1 MSTFDPT
8 PQELLNHLL
17 ERQKA
22 DEAEQ
27 KIVFDN
33 TPSDE
38 KERVAIYLL
47 DYCNSTGSPYDS
59 ELINENSA
67 DPVMAVYYQL
77 RDLNCY
83 CDPFC
88 KPVWDYSSDSYEMV
102 YDENDN
108 FIHLT
113 PFGLDCL
120 KRGYVWDPNPSL
132 KRLEIHLARE
142 ANKIAE
148 SALAEAKKANGT
160 AEDAKKTVAL
170 LTSKVDEIVGKENER
185 NQLAK
190 KANDLSGEANKIA
203 GENLGESKESN
214 SLLRRAGIRSKEAL
228 IVQICQA
235 SIALCAFILSII
247 ALCVKCSQ

>member
-1 MSTFDPT
+1 MSKFDPT
-8 PQELLNHLL
+8 PQEILNHLL

-27 KIVFDN
+27 KIVFDS

-38 KERVAIYLL
+38 KERVAMYLL

-59 ELINENSA
+59 ELINDNSA

-77 RDLNCY
+77 RDLDCY
-83 CDPFC
+83 CDPFY
-88 KPVWDYSSDSYEMV
+88 KPVWDFSSDSYEMV

-108 FIHLT
+108 FIYLS
-113 PFGLDCL
+113 PRGLSYL
-120 KRGYVWDPNPSL
+120 NRGYVWDPKPSL
-132 KRLEIHLARE
+132 KRLEIHLAKE

-148 SALAEAKKANGT
+148 SALAEAKKANVT
-160 AEDAKKTVAL
+160 AEDAKQSVAL
-170 LTSKVDEIVGKENER
+170 LTSKVDEIVGKEAER
-185 NQLAK
+185 NQLVK

-203 GENLGESKESN
+203 GEELGESKESN
-214 SLLRRAGIRSKEAL
+214 SFLKRAGIRSKEAL

-235 SIALCAFILSII
+235 AIALCSLVISII

>member
-1 MSTFDPT
+1 MSKFDPT
-8 PQELLNHLL
+8 PQEILNHLL

-38 KERVAIYLL
+38 KERVAMYLL
-47 DYCNSTGSPYDS
+47 DFCNSTGSPYDS
-59 ELINENSA
+59 ELMNDNSA

-77 RDLNCY
+77 RDLDCY
-83 CDPFC
+83 CDPFY
-88 KPVWDYSSDSYEMV
+88 KPVWDFSSDSYEMV

-108 FIHLT
+108 FIHLS
-113 PFGLDCL
+113 PRGLSYL
-120 KRGYVWDPNPSL
+120 NRGYVWDPKPSL
-132 KRLEIHLARE
+132 KRLEIHLAKE

-148 SALAEAKKANGT
+148 SALAEAKKANVT
-160 AEDAKKTVAL
+160 AEGAKQSVAL
-170 LTSKVDEIVGKENER
+170 LTSKVDEIVGKETER
-185 NQLAK
+185 NQLVK

-203 GENLGESKESN
+203 GEELGESKESN
-214 SLLRRAGIRSKEAL
+214 SFLKRAGIRSKEAL

-235 SIALCAFILSII
+235 AIALCSLVISII

>member
-1 MSTFDPT
+1 MSKFDPT
-8 PQELLNHLL
+8 PQEILNHLL

-27 KIVFDN
+27 KIVFDS

-38 KERVAIYLL
+38 KERVAMYLL

-59 ELINENSA
+59 ELINDNSA

-83 CDPFC
+83 CDRFC

-108 FIHLT
+108 FIYLS
-113 PFGLDCL
+113 PRGLSYL
-120 KRGYVWDPNPSL
+120 NRGYVWDPKPSL
-132 KRLEIHLARE
+132 KRLEIHLAKE

-148 SALAEAKKANGT
+148 SALAEAKKANVT
-160 AEDAKKTVAL
+160 AEDAKQSVAL
-170 LTSKVDEIVGKENER
+170 LTSKVDEIVGKEAER
-185 NQLAK
+185 NQLVK

-203 GENLGESKESN
+203 GEELGESKESN
-214 SLLRRAGIRSKEAL
+214 SFLKRAGIRSKEAL

-235 SIALCAFILSII
+235 AIALCSLVISII